1 MTPTLRLSIH
11 HLPIGSYMSYVN
23 RVERNVMHS
32 DIFDKIN
39 ELYDKR
45 RQTELGGGDERIKKQ
60 HAKGKL
66 TARER
71 IDYLLDKDTFIELNP
86 FMEHRGT
93 DFGMNNNDAK
103 GEGVVTGFGKINGR
117 PIYLFSQ
124 DFTVY
129 GGALGEMHGKKIAN
143 VMDLAAKNG
152 VPFIGLNDSGGA
164 RIQEGVSSLDGYGHV
179 FYRNSIYSGVIPQI
193 SVIMGPNAGG
203 AVYSPAI
210 TDFVIMVEETSQ
222 MFITGPK
229 VIETVTGEKI
239 STEDL
244 GGAHIHNAKSGNAHM
259 KAESEEKALDAVRE
273 LLTYL
278 PLNHK
283 VKPPTVD
290 CEQTEDIRPD
300 LTDIVPFNPTK
311 SYDVKLI
318 IEQVVDVDSFFEIHK
333 DFAKNI
339 VVGFARIN
347 GQTVGLICNQPKYLA
362 GGLDIDSSD
371 KAARFIR
378 FCDAFRIPLITF
390 EDVTGFFAGIKQEHG
405 GIIRHGAKILYAYS
419 EATVPKITMITRKA
433 YGGAYVALNS
443 KSIGADIVYAWPN
456 AEIAVMGPEG
466 AANIIFA
473 KEIADSENPEETRQE
488 KIDIYREKFANPY
501 IAAGLG
507 MVDDVIDPR
516 ETRIKLMQALDM
528 LKNKEED
535 RPKKKHGNIPL

>member
-1 MTPTLRLSIH
+1 M
-11 HLPIGSYMSYVN
+11 
-23 RVERNVMHS
+23 

-45 RQTELGGGDERIKKQ
+45 RLTELGGGDERIEKQ

-71 IDYLLDKDTFIELNP
+71 IDYLLDDGTFVELNTFI
-86 FMEHRGT
+86 EHRGT
-93 DFGMNNNDAK
+93 DFGMNNTDAK
-103 GEGVVTGFGKINGR
+103 GEGVVTGYGKINGK
-117 PIYLFSQ
+117 PVYLFAQ

-129 GGALGEMHGKKIAN
+129 GGALGEMHGKKIAA

-193 SVIMGPNAGG
+193 SVIMGPSAGG

-210 TDFVIMVEETSQ
+210 TDFVIMVEKTSQ

-239 STEDL
+239 SSEDL
-244 GGAHIHNAKSGNAHM
+244 GGAYIHNSKSGNAHL
-259 KAESEEKALDAVRE
+259 KTKTEYEALDAVKK
-273 LLTYL
+273 LLSYL
-278 PLNHK
+278 PSNYNE
-283 VKPPTVD
+283 KPEVEAFQEE
-290 CEQTEDIRPD
+290 EQLRPA
-300 LTDIVPFNPTK
+300 LTDIVPFDSTRP
-311 SYDVKLI
+311 YDVKNVI
-318 IEQVVDVDSFFEIHK
+318 SQVVDPDSFYEIHP

-339 VVGFARIN
+339 VVGFAKVN
-347 GQTVGLICNQPKYLA
+347 GQAVGLVCNQPKYLA

-378 FCDAFRIPLITF
+378 FCDSFNIPLITF
-390 EDVTGFFAGIKQEHG
+390 EDVTGFFPGIKQEHG

-419 EATVPKITMITRKA
+419 EATVPKITIITRKA

-443 KSIGADIVYAWPN
+443 KSIGADLVYAWPN

-473 KEIADSENPEETRQE
+473 KEIAESDDPDKTRQE
-488 KIDIYREKFANPY
+488 KIDTYREKFANPY

-516 ETRIKLMQALDM
+516 ETRGKLIQAIEM
-528 LKNKEED
+528 LQHKQEH
-535 RPKKKHGNIPL
+535 RPQKKHGNIPL